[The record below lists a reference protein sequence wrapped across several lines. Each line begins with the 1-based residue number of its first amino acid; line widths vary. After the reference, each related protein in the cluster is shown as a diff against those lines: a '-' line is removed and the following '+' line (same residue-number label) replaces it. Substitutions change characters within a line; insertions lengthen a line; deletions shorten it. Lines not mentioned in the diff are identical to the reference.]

1 MTQNRLPDFSYQY
14 KLDYNSNLNNQ
25 LMAGHNVGLALY
37 DYDQDS
43 KLYRPTDT
51 SKISTRVM
59 NFDKINAELD
69 EKGKAYNH
77 GKQLINGAIHA
88 VNKAVGDTEKNIK
101 DTIDAIINYFSKM
114 SDNIKL
120 ILGASILFII
130 LQKK

>member
-1 MTQNRLPDFSYQY
+1 MTQNRLPDFSYSY
-14 KLDYNSNLNNQ
+14 KLDCNSNFNNQ

-37 DYDQDS
+37 DYDS

-59 NFDKINAELD
+59 NFDKINAELY
-69 EKGKAYNH
+69 EKGKAYNQ